1 MWPPRSS
8 QKSVIAAALGP
19 EIVLTA
25 GLTPQFGYHIVN
37 LVICESGLQNCSA
50 SETQKLCI
58 RPTKVVHPIYKKC
71 LSDLQMSVQREQRYP
86 YGSTVNY
93 FRVTLLFQSVSLIK
107 CAFLRTKLTRTELK
121 MARICKCEQTDIF

>member
-1 MWPPRSS
+1 M
-8 QKSVIAAALGP
+8 AAALGP
-19 EIVLTA
+19 DLNKPNIRPTKCVHPT
-25 GLTPQFGYHIVN
+25 YKS
-37 LVICESGLQNCSA
+37 CESGLQNCSA

-71 LSDLQMSVQREQRYP
+71 LSDLQMSVQREQRYL
-86 YGSTVNY
+86 YGSTFDY

-121 MARICKCEQTDIF
+121 KARICKCEQTDIF